1 MLDLEDLA
9 LGDGEAADL
18 PGMADDDKIKAHFLV
33 SAYPRGHRPA
43 VNIMDILFLK
53 PLVSLLPRNLYGIR
67 ILRKLDDGE
76 FCTVRDLKPVLLRV
90 EPNERPAVAVTNQG
104 PSYRVER
111 GCFHGFT
118 SKRMNVK
125 PPEVCRLFSVSDWPF

>member
-18 PGMADDDKIKAHFLV
+18 PGMTDDDEVEAHFLV
-33 SAYPRGHRPA
+33 SAYPRSHCPA
-43 VNIMDILFLK
+43 IHVMDVLFLE

-76 FCTVRDLKPVLLRV
+76 LSPVGDLNPVLFRV
-90 EPNERPAVAVTNQG
+90 EPDEWPAVAVANQG
-104 PSYRVER
+104 SSYRVER

-118 SKRMNVK
+118 STKMNVK
-125 PPEVCRLFSVSDWPF
+125 PPEVCRLYAV